1 MAAAAAVANAPTG
14 NAPLCAAPC
23 VASAAAPMRSP
34 RELPQSPREL
44 PHTVEVASPQ
54 TARSALPRE
63 ILPREQW
70 EAALPH
76 REELPPPQE
85 LSLTQQQEFA
95 PHQGGGGAEG
105 GGGGGAGRGLFAGTV
120 PVNGG
125 MTREQAASPQLMGA
139 SPPLMGD
146 PPGGVRS
153 RSTPAT
159 GASVDLSNLGYLC
172 ANLSFVSR
180 LGGAP
185 ARTAVA
191 AETVARAVANAK
203 GVGRPKAVLAI
214 MKAAVADGL
223 IGLDEAH

>member
-1 MAAAAAVANAPTG
+1 MVNRLLLEKLKNAHLRRSARAICANAICNGADLSTTSCSAYPDLISHSPKALMAAAAAVANAPTG

-105 GGGGGAGRGLFAGTV
+105 GEGRGG
-120 PVNGG
+120 
-125 MTREQAASPQLMGA
+125 QGA
-139 SPPLMGD
+139 LCGD
-146 PPGGVRS
+146 GSGERWY
-153 RSTPAT
+153 
-159 GASVDLSNLGYLC
+159 D
-172 ANLSFVSR
+172 
-180 LGGAP
+180 
-185 ARTAVA
+185 
-191 AETVARAVANAK
+191 ARASS
-203 GVGRPKAVLAI
+203 I
-214 MKAAVADGL
+214 AAADGSIAAAYGRSAGGCPISL
-223 IGLDEAH
+223 YAGDRR